1 MAPSPRKGRPHAPRR
16 PDRANGPG
24 RPNAGTGA
32 RGPRASGSAALR
44 RSGADEGGAPLGG
57 KGGKKPRGANTPPRS
72 DPKERLERA
81 RALRARR
88 NPAASSRER
97 PVNGPRSSREARK
110 ERSAAQKTPRA
121 RSASA
126 GDSFVIGGL
135 ALSVRWLALVLVFGI
150 LMVLLVPNLYAWVKQ
165 EEELRSINQQVQ
177 AAQQR
182 NADMAEKLELWNDP
196 EYVASQARERLGYVK
211 PGETQYTV
219 VDPGEDYRD
228 QAQVAAAA
236 DEGPARPWIQVVG
249 ILLQEAD
256 RATTDRAGAQSG
268 TVPGP
273 AAQSGEAS
281 PTSREETPDT
291 TQEEQ

>member
-1 MAPSPRKGRPHAPRR
+1 MAPSLRKGRPHAPRR
-16 PDRANGPG
+16 PDRPSGSG
-24 RPNAGTGA
+24 RSDAGGRTK
-32 RGPRASGSAALR
+32 GPRASGAPAR
-44 RSGADEGGAPLGG
+44 GAGEGGAAGG
-57 KGGKKPRGANTPPRS
+57 GTSAKAPAGANTPPRS

-88 NPAASSRER
+88 SPAASPSRER
-97 PVNGPRSSREARK
+97 PLNGPRPPRGGRK
-110 ERSAAQKTPRA
+110 ERSAQKTAGA

-126 GDSFVIGGL
+126 GDSFVVGGL
-135 ALSVRWLALVLVFGI
+135 TLSVRWLALVLVLGI
-150 LMVLLVPNLYAWVKQ
+150 LMVLLVPNLYAWLKQ

-182 NADMAEKLELWNDP
+182 NADMSEKLELWNDP

-219 VDPGEDYRD
+219 VDPGDGYRD

-256 RATTDRAGAQSG
+256 DAAIGEGGAQSG
-268 TVPGP
+268 TSRVP
-273 AAQSGEAS
+273 AAQSGAAS
-281 PTSREETPDT
+281 PTGPDAKDEK